1 MRIYNCMYMYNS
13 NNNYYCILFM
23 VLLLKIK
30 IKEISQEAKGKN
42 ARLEESEKIWMRQ
55 LGGKK

>member
-13 NNNYYCILFM
+13 NYYYCILFM

-30 IKEISQEAKGKN
+30 IKEISQEAKRKN

>member
-1 MRIYNCMYMYNS
+1 MYMYNS
-13 NNNYYCILFM
+13 NNNYYYCILFM

-30 IKEISQEAKGKN
+30 IKEISQEAKRKN